1 MTTASELLE
10 ETNAAI
16 RECLKSQAFTQRGR
30 SFQKA
35 QLAELR
41 KFRSELIAE
50 INEANAGGG
59 SMCTLGEIM
68 PVN

>member
-16 RECLKSQAFTQRGR
+16 SNCLKAQAFTQRGR
-30 SFQKA
+30 SKQEA
-35 QLAELR
+35 RLDELR

-50 INEANAGGG
+50 INEANANGG